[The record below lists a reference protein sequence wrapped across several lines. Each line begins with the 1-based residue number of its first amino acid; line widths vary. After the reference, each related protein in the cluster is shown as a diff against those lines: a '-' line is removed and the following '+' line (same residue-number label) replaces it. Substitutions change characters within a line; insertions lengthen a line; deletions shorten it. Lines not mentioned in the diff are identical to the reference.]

1 MSKKILSV
9 NGNKAMS
16 YLLQT
21 IFKKQ
26 FELVPVTDV
35 LEAMYHLKTD
45 NGIELLIVDV
55 DYDPKKSWELIQHIK
70 TSRIFNVP
78 VVVLATSNTEVIEK
92 NCYEYNIEETFFK
105 PFNPAELINAVK
117 AMLAEK
123 ALIHA

>member
-1 MSKKILSV
+1 
-9 NGNKAMS
+9 MS

-35 LEAMYHLKTD
+35 LEAMYHLKND
-45 NGIELLIVDV
+45 NNIELLIVDV
-55 DYDPKKSWELIQHIK
+55 DSDPKRSWELIQHIK

-78 VVVLATSNTEVIEK
+78 VVVLATSNSEVIEK

-105 PFNPAELINAVK
+105 PFNPVELINAVK